1 MQPDCPIGI
10 NRLTGQLYTL
20 RNLDREDKPTHVFQ
34 VKAQE
39 EPSGMSHTLIRAV
52 RGLLIP
58 FPLNNTSSH
67 EKLKPRVLK
76 KQQCCF
82 KTRGFREGVNVQ
94 RPKKTV
100 CSLG

>member
-20 RNLDREDKPTHVFQ
+20 RNLDREDKPTHMFQ

-52 RGLLIP
+52 QGLLIP
-58 FPLNNTSSH
+58 FL
-67 EKLKPRVLK
+67 
-76 KQQCCF
+76 
-82 KTRGFREGVNVQ
+82 
-94 RPKKTV
+94 
-100 CSLG
+100 